1 MPAYLEKVICQAHVS
16 KDSRIIATKGDRYT
30 MIEHRRNWVG
40 RDRRRKALSRESVAG
55 IAITQEEGAESEE
68 TLPKF
73 HC

>member
-1 MPAYLEKVICQAHVS
+1 
-16 KDSRIIATKGDRYT
+16 

-40 RDRRRKALSRESVAG
+40 RDRRRKALSRESVTG
-55 IAITQEEGAESEE
+55 IAITQEAGAESEE